1 MNPAIEYED
10 PGQWSAIAL
19 TVLMHG
25 LLVLALVFS
34 VRWQTRHEAVFVEM
48 WTPPPPAR
56 VDVAPPAPPVVRP
69 PPEPV
74 RESPPPPPKPD
85 IALKA
90 PKAKPEK
97 TPPKPDKPAKP
108 EKSTARPA
116 EKAPNFDNLLAREDQ
131 QIDRI
136 RADRDRQ
143 ARAEQEAAMLARAKA
158 DAQSQAQRTAR
169 EKAVAAYVDKLRG
182 KIRGNLVQPPNLK
195 GNPTARFTVTQLP
208 NGEILEVRLRKA
220 SGNPLYDDAVE
231 RAIRK
236 SSPLPLPDDRAL
248 FERDL
253 EITYCPEP
261 DSSGRCPR

>member
-1 MNPAIEYED
+1 M
-10 PGQWSAIAL
+10 
-19 TVLMHG
+19 
-25 LLVLALVFS
+25 
-34 VRWQTRHEAVFVEM
+34 
-48 WTPPPPAR
+48 TPPT
-56 VDVAPPAPPVVRP
+56 VKP

-74 RESPPPPPKPD
+74 RETPPPPPKPD

-97 TPPKPDKPAKP
+97 APPKPQKPPKP
-108 EKSTARPA
+108 EQAKAGPA
-116 EKAPNFDNLLAREDQ
+116 TPAPNFDNLLAREDQ

-136 RADRDRQ
+136 REDRNRQ

-158 DAQSQAQRTAR
+158 VAQAQAQRSAR
-169 EKAVAAYVDKLRG
+169 DKAIASYVDRLRG
-182 KIRGNLVQPPNLK
+182 KVRGNLVQPPNLK

-236 SSPLPLPDDRAL
+236 SSPLPLPDDRSL

-253 EITYCPEP
+253 EIIYCPEP
-261 DSSGRCPR
+261 DASGRCPR